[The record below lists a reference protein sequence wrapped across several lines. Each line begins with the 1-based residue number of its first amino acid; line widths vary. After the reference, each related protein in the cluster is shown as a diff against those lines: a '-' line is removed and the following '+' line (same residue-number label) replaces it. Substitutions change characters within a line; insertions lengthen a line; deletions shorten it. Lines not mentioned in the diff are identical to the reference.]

1 MLKMFYFC
9 IGEDVSTFIVESLYF
24 DIEIEMLFILINT
37 RGIKINK
44 TSSSIDRKATRNII
58 WIQTHIHT

>member
-24 DIEIEMLFILINT
+24 DIKIEMLFILIIT

-44 TSSSIDRKATRNII
+44 TSSSIDRKATRNMI
-58 WIQTHIHT
+58 

>member
-24 DIEIEMLFILINT
+24 DIEIEMLFILITT